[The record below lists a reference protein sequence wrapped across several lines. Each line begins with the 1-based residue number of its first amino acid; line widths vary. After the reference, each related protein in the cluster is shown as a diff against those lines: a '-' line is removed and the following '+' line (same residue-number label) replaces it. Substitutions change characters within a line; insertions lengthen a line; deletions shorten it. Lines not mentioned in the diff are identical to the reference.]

1 MLDHETLNEL
11 RNLILMKVGIT
22 IISPSDCQQI
32 ALSIS
37 KELNKSISKTTIKRL
52 YGFAAI
58 KHNFSKFTI
67 NTLLEF
73 VDHPTLSLNNTTI
86 KKSNDKKDAEEWIR
100 VTAVAKNISQI
111 TLKSIIFECSIP
123 FKYTVE
129 REFAIEEFEYFYES
143 DYSFTSIISQPGY
156 GKSILLAH
164 LVQKLYLKHKEKYH
178 HDIFLFLNAKD
189 LFSFNDDNQYFIKE
203 IKRVLGISNHQNII
217 QFFNRFHEKT
227 GHKVVIIIDSFFD
240 LFSSKKDKS
249 VVFES
254 IIHFLCEIEESKA
267 IKLIF
272 SMRSYLWTRFHAFIR
287 KSYYLKKKWYPGK
300 HYIQQNISNVPRL
313 SLSEV
318 KAILHNINPKFP
330 NSINSFVLSKLKHPF
345 YFKHFYLVKDEYD
358 SDKFHTS
365 IMFYEIYLRFIL
377 ENIYR
382 SNLSAEKL
390 IICKKIIQFSDYG
403 LKSTTIDKELF
414 FHDFFM
420 FKQAYME
427 LLAEGIIIENK
438 KIENSILIETVGF
451 VHEHFFEYFL
461 FRELIAKEP
470 IQMSYDMIIEILANY
485 PIQLADGLIKW
496 VIFTTIR
503 QSNYNLINII
513 NKEQL
518 VQRSDWA
525 LFLAENIKHQLKLK
539 PGDLIQLKKIV
550 NQKHLADFG
559 IL

>member
-1 MLDHETLNEL
+1 MLDHAALNEL

-32 ALSIS
+32 ALAIS
-37 KELNKSISKTTIKRL
+37 KELNKTISKTTIKRL
-52 YGFAAI
+52 FGFASV

-73 VDHPTLSLNNTTI
+73 VDNPTLNLKSTVI
-86 KKSNDKKDAEEWIR
+86 KKSNDKKDAEEWIK
-100 VTAVAKNISQI
+100 VTATAKNISQKTI
-111 TLKSIIFECSIP
+111 KSIISECSIP

-156 GKSILLAH
+156 GKSVLLAH
-164 LVQKLYLKHKEKYH
+164 LVQNLYLKHKEKYH

-189 LFSFNDDNQYFIKE
+189 LFCSNDDNQYFVEE
-203 IKRVLGISNHQNII
+203 IRRVLEISKQQNITH
-217 QFFNRFHEKT
+217 FFNRFHEKT
-227 GHKVVIIIDSFFD
+227 GHKVVIIIDSFYD
-240 LFSSKKDKS
+240 LFSEKKDKS
-249 VVFES
+249 IVFES

-267 IKLIF
+267 IKLVF
-272 SMRSYLWTRFHAFIR
+272 SMRSYLWTRFHSFIR

-313 SLSEV
+313 SLNEV

-358 SDKFHTS
+358 SNKFHTS

-438 KIENSILIETVGF
+438 KIVNGVLIETVGF

-470 IQMSYDMIIEILANY
+470 IQISYDMITQILANY

-496 VIFTTIR
+496 IIFTAVR
-503 QSNYNLINII
+503 QSNYSFINII
-513 NKEQL
+513 NKAKL
-518 VQRSDWA
+518 LKKSDWA

-539 PGDLIQLKKIV
+539 PVDLIQLKKIA
-550 NQKHLADFG
+550 NHEDLIDYG
-559 IL
+559 IA